1 MELED
6 FKTIWGAYD
15 QKLDKA
21 LQYNAAAVRA
31 LTLGKVQSALRRFMT
46 VRMVEA
52 VLAFIVISFLSGM
65 ALDAGAEWGVMASA
79 LTLCLFAVVG
89 LVGCVQQMVL
99 AARVDYAAPIPALQK
114 NLIALESH
122 ALGFARFALLSF
134 PLYLAYIVVIFKALW
149 DVNILASADTN
160 WLIAQIIVGAAF
172 VPPVIWLWRTVNH
185 RNIHIPWVAA
195 LIEQIGGESLTA
207 AMVLLREIEGFETEE
222 IPSPVQA

>member
-21 LQYNAAAVRA
+21 LQYNAAAVRS

-52 VLAFIVISFLSGM
+52 VLAFIVIGFLSDM
-65 ALDAGAEWGVMASA
+65 ALEAGAEWGVMASA

-89 LVGCVQQMVL
+89 LVGCVQQMIL
-99 AARVDYAAPIPALQK
+99 AARVDYAAPIPMLQK

-134 PLYLAYIVVIFKALW
+134 PLYLAYIVVFFKAFW
-149 DVNILASADTN
+149 DVNILATADTN
-160 WLIAQIIVGAAF
+160 WLIAQSIVGAAF

-195 LIEQIGGESLTA
+195 LIRQIGGEPLTA
-207 AMVLLREIEGFETEE
+207 AMVLLREIEEFESEG
-222 IPSPVQA
+222 IPSPIQA